1 MTAAKEL
8 LRNKRWVENKGNSH
22 SNVGATRDNPKK
34 WNCFYKIKGRN
45 DEQNKN
51 S

>member
-8 LRNKRWVENKGNSH
+8 LRNKRWVEDKGNSH